1 MCTQAR
7 RKGATV
13 HSRNEVTK
21 LSTLINDGSHVIE
34 MFKSSFEDYLKIY
47 TKHNEFIRFS
57 LNVKDE
63 SSVKFSCISAR
74 ASEYIKFIDAIN
86 TEVIKNDIAIV
97 IANDYR
103 YDSDETTIFV
113 VCND

>member
-1 MCTQAR
+1 MCIQASS
-7 RKGATV
+7 KGVTV

-47 TKHNEFIRFS
+47 AKHNEFIRFS

-63 SSVKFSCISAR
+63 STIRFSCISNI
-74 ASEYIKFIDAIN
+74 ASEYIKFIDALN
-86 TEVIKNDIAIV
+86 TELRKNDIAIV
-97 IANDYR
+97 IATDYR
-103 YDSDETTIFV
+103 YDTLETTIFV
-113 VCND
+113 VCDD